1 MKHAEAG
8 ETHRTGRGIRG
19 GIRGIWVEHR
29 QHLPQEEREQHQF
42 GLMVIVAIAGGR
54 MSTARCPLGS
64 QEQGGKSELGEAGG
78 SCVRP
83 W

>member
-1 MKHAEAG
+1 MQKL
-8 ETHRTGRGIRG
+8 GRHTELG
-19 GIRGIWVEHR
+19 GASEEGSEGIWVEHR
-29 QHLPQEEREQHQF
+29 QRLPQEEREQHQF